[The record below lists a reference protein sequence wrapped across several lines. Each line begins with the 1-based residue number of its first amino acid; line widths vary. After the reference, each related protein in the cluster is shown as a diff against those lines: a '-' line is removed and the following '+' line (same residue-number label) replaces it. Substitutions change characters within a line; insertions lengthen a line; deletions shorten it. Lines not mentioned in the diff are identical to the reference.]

1 MIETIAATGSTNA
14 DLIARLQAGERV
26 AEGYWLRAEQQT
38 AGRGRSGRR
47 WHSAPGNLYT
57 STVVQLRAD
66 DPPAP
71 SLSLVTGIAVWE
83 MLRGEIGDKWGE
95 LLLKWPND
103 VQVGRA
109 KIAGIL
115 LERVGDAVVVGIG
128 VNICFAPDVEGRET
142 TCLYDVARDNSN
154 GPEKVLP
161 ALASTFAEALA
172 RWRRDRL
179 PAMLERW
186 SARAHP
192 IGTRLSVHVEQSG
205 QVEGN
210 FAGLDASGSLLLRLA
225 NGEVRT
231 IYAGDVSLIAEG
243 KS

>member
-1 MIETIAATGSTNA
+1 LIETIAATGSTNA
-14 DLIARLQAGERV
+14 DLIARLQAGERL

-71 SLSLVTGIAVWE
+71 SLSLVTGVAVWE
-83 MLRGEIGDKWGE
+83 MLRGEIGDAVD

-103 VQVGRA
+103 IQVGRA

-128 VNICFAPDVEGRET
+128 VNIRYAPEVEGRET
-142 TCLYDVARDNSN
+142 TCIHDLAPDNSN
-154 GPEKVLP
+154 GPEDALP
-161 ALASTFAEALA
+161 ALANTFAEALSH
-172 RWRRDRL
+172 WRRDRL

-192 IGTRLSVHVEQSG
+192 IGSRLSVHVEQSG
-205 QVEGN
+205 QVEGS